1 MTIKGFVHVGL
12 AALVAPLLFGAEKT
26 EGKAS
31 DVTERLKA
39 AQVAFHEIMTV
50 EDKNI
55 PRDLLARAE
64 CAVIVP
70 GLKKGAFIVGAK
82 YGKGFITCRG
92 KNDRGWSA
100 PANIRIEGGSFGLQ
114 IGGGETDLFLLVMNE
129 SGADK
134 LLSSEF
140 KLGGEAAVM
149 AGPVGRQT
157 QAETDALM
165 RAKMLG
171 WSRSRGVFAGLSLE
185 GSTIR
190 EDKEDNMAL
199 YGKSMTSRDIVRGGT
214 TVPAAAKPLI
224 SDLTSYSA
232 VEKGSGAGPKK

>member
-1 MTIKGFVHVGL
+1 MSIKGFVHVGV
-12 AALVAPLLFGAEKT
+12 AALIVPLMFGADKT
-26 EGKAS
+26 DSKGG
-31 DVTERLKA
+31 DVGERLKA

-50 EDKNI
+50 EDKGI

-70 GLKKGAFIVGAK
+70 GMKKGAFIVGAK

-100 PANIRIEGGSFGLQ
+100 PANVKIEGGSFGLQ

-140 KLGGEAAVM
+140 KVGGEAAVM
-149 AGPVGRQT
+149 AGPVGRQA

-165 RAKMLG
+165 RAQMLG

-185 GSTIR
+185 GSTLR

-199 YGKSMTSRDIVRGGT
+199 YGKAISNREIIRGST
-214 TVPAAAKPLI
+214 TVPAIAKPLLA
-224 SDLTSYSA
+224 DLTSYSA
-232 VEKGSGAGPKK
+232 VEKK

>member
-1 MTIKGFVHVGL
+1 MSIKGFVHVGV
-12 AALVAPLLFGAEKT
+12 AALVAPLMFGAEKT
-26 EGKAS
+26 ESKAS
-31 DVTERLKA
+31 DVAERLKA
-39 AQVAFHEIMTV
+39 AQVAFHEIMSV
-50 EDKNI
+50 EEKGI

-70 GLKKGAFIVGAK
+70 GMKKGAFIVGAK

-100 PANIRIEGGSFGLQ
+100 PANVRIEGGSFGLQ

-149 AGPVGRQT
+149 AGPVGRQA

-165 RAKMLG
+165 RAQMLG

-185 GSTIR
+185 GSTLR
-190 EDKEDNMAL
+190 EDSEDNTAL
-199 YGKSMTSRDIVRGGT
+199 YGNPHSNKEIVRGGHT
-214 TVPAAAKPLI
+214 PVPPAAKPLLAE
-224 SDLTSYSA
+224 LTRYSS
-232 VEKGSGAGPKK
+232 VEKK